1 MSKSYFA
8 NILGRLTALGLLG
21 FMVSGCAV
29 VPGRDLGSPVS
40 LAEPTNTTQPASAT
54 QVNKA
59 QLESETQMKKTQLE
73 SATQVKKVQLESATQ
88 VNKAQLDSAT
98 QIVPH
103 SIYME
108 TTEGKAVSVSS
119 EVQAKLNGCTN
130 MQRYRIRSNTDF
142 LSTLHLFKY
151 RAALMGA
158 KRIVVI
164 QHVEMDRKEFFAS
177 SDMHSTHTREGT
189 TLENSSLFTS
199 LTADL
204 YDCKG

>member
-1 MSKSYFA
+1 MSKFYFD
-8 NILGRLTALGLLG
+8 NILSRLTVLGLLG
-21 FMVSGCAV
+21 FMVSGCAI
-29 VPGRDLGSPVS
+29 VPGTDLGSSVS
-40 LAEPTNTTQPASAT
+40 LTEPSN
-54 QVNKA
+54 
-59 QLESETQMKKTQLE
+59 KTQLE
-73 SATQVKKVQLESATQ
+73 SATQMNNIQPAPATQMKKAQLESATQ
-88 VNKAQLDSAT
+88 VTKVQLDSAT

-108 TTEGKAVSVSS
+108 TPEGKAVSVSS

>member
-1 MSKSYFA
+1 MSKFYFD
-8 NILGRLTALGLLG
+8 NILGRLAVLGILG

-29 VPGRDLGSPVS
+29 VPDLGSPVS
-40 LAEPTNTTQPASAT
+40 LAEPSNMTQPASAT

-59 QLESETQMKKTQLE
+59 QLESETQVKKIQLE

-88 VNKAQLDSAT
+88 VNKVQLDSAT

-119 EVQAKLNGCTN
+119 EVQAKINGCTN

-142 LSTLHLFKY
+142 LSTLNLFKY

>member
-1 MSKSYFA
+1 MSKFYFD
-8 NILGRLTALGLLG
+8 NILSRLTVLGLLG

-40 LAEPTNTTQPASAT
+40 LAEPSNTT
-54 QVNKA
+54 
-59 QLESETQMKKTQLE
+59 QLESETQMKK
-73 SATQVKKVQLESATQ
+73 AQLESATQ
-88 VNKAQLDSAT
+88 VNKVQLDSAT

-108 TTEGKAVSVSS
+108 TPEGKAVSVSS

>member
-40 LAEPTNTTQPASAT
+40 LAEPSNTTQPASAT

-73 SATQVKKVQLESATQ
+73 SATQVNKV
-88 VNKAQLDSAT
+88 QLDSAT

-119 EVQAKLNGCTN
+119 EVQAKINGCTN

-142 LSTLHLFKY
+142 LSTLNLFKY
-151 RAALMGA
+151 RAAVMGA

>member
-40 LAEPTNTTQPASAT
+40 LAEPSNTT
-54 QVNKA
+54 
-59 QLESETQMKKTQLE
+59 
-73 SATQVKKVQLESATQ
+73 QLESATQ
-88 VNKAQLDSAT
+88 VNKVQLESAT

-108 TTEGKAVSVSS
+108 TTEGKTVSVSS

>member
-1 MSKSYFA
+1 MSKFYFD
-8 NILGRLTALGLLG
+8 NILGRLTVLGLLG

-40 LAEPTNTTQPASAT
+40 LAEPSNTT
-54 QVNKA
+54 
-59 QLESETQMKKTQLE
+59 QLESETQMKK
-73 SATQVKKVQLESATQ
+73 VQLE
-88 VNKAQLDSAT
+88 SAT

-108 TTEGKAVSVSS
+108 TTEGKTVSVSS

-142 LSTLHLFKY
+142 LSTLNLFKY

>member
-1 MSKSYFA
+1 
-8 NILGRLTALGLLG
+8 
-21 FMVSGCAV
+21 MVSGCAV

-40 LAEPTNTTQPASAT
+40 LAEPSNTT
-54 QVNKA
+54 
-59 QLESETQMKKTQLE
+59 QLESETQMKKVQLE

-88 VNKAQLDSAT
+88 
-98 QIVPH
+98 IVPH

-108 TTEGKAVSVSS
+108 TTEGKTVSVSS

>member
-1 MSKSYFA
+1 MSKFYFD
-8 NILGRLTALGLLG
+8 NILSRLTVLGLLG

-40 LAEPTNTTQPASAT
+40 LAEPSNTT
-54 QVNKA
+54 
-59 QLESETQMKKTQLE
+59 QLESETQMKKAQLE

-88 VNKAQLDSAT
+88 VNKVQLDSAT

-108 TTEGKAVSVSS
+108 TPEGKAVSVSS

>member
-1 MSKSYFA
+1 MSKFYFD
-8 NILGRLTALGLLG
+8 NILSRLTVLGLLG

-40 LAEPTNTTQPASAT
+40 LAEPSNTTQPASAT

-59 QLESETQMKKTQLE
+59 QLESETQMKKAQLE

-88 VNKAQLDSAT
+88 VNKVQLDSAT

-108 TTEGKAVSVSS
+108 TPEGKAVSVSS